1 MTDGGDR
8 RQMKEYIDGHI
19 YEKLSVPKLEEQ
31 VNLSVSQAGRLFKAA
46 YRKTPYEYIL
56 ERKTDTACL
65 LLENTGL
72 SVKEI
77 AYSLNFADEH
87 YFSNVFRKRMG
98 KIPG

>member
-1 MTDGGDR
+1 
-8 RQMKEYIDGHI
+8 MKEYIDGHI

-65 LLENTGL
+65 LLVYTGL

-77 AYSLNFADEH
+77 AYRLNFADEH